1 MQAHN
6 IIIKPVSQADAVF
19 TPVFANQMEA
29 IRYANALLSSALLA
43 PPDGEVMAPPM
54 FGTLEETE

>member
-6 IIIKPVSQADAVF
+6 IIIKPAHRADVVF

-29 IRYANALLSSALLA
+29 IRYANALLTSALMASAASEIL
-43 PPDGEVMAPPM
+43 APPM
-54 FGTLEETE
+54 FGVLEDTE

>member
-6 IIIKPVSQADAVF
+6 IIIKPAHRADVVF

-29 IRYANALLSSALLA
+29 IRYANAILTSALMA

-54 FGTLEETE
+54 FGMLEETE

>member
-6 IIIKPVSQADAVF
+6 IIIKRAHQADAVF

-29 IRYANALLSSALLA
+29 IRYANALLTSALLA
-43 PPDGEVMAPPM
+43 PPDGEILAPPV

>member
-6 IIIKPVSQADAVF
+6 IIIKPAHRADAVF

-29 IRYANALLSSALLA
+29 IWYANALLSSALLA
-43 PPDGEVMAPPM
+43 SAASEILAPPM